1 MKYGINIT
9 LISDAGVP
17 CISDP
22 GYMLIER
29 CYEEGLEVESLPGG
43 SSVILSLS

>member
-9 LISDAGVP
+9 LVSDAGVP

-22 GYMLIER
+22 GYKLVER
-29 CYEEGLEVESLPGG
+29 CYEEGLEVGKNKKK
-43 SSVILSLS
+43 